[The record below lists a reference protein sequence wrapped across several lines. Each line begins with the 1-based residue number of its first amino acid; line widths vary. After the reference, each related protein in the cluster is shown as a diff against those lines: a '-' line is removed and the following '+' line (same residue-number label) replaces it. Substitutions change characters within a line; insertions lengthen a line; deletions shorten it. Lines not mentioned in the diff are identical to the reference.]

1 MPVIYS
7 YPTVNPTLQDVLL
20 GTDRENDNQTVGFT
34 IQSLVALVDASS
46 GTGTVTSVSGAGS
59 QFVNVTGGPITT
71 AGTLSVSLSAD
82 GTPSATTFLRGDNTW
97 SSIED
102 VIPSGIAF
110 YNNGSLLSENIT
122 SINVTGDGVTATNQ
136 GSDIT
141 LDITGGGGGTTPVAG
156 ITAITSGTG
165 IAAVSYTHLTLP
177 TICSV

>member
-46 GTGTVTSVSGAGS
+46 GTGTVTSVNGAGS

-82 GTPSATTFLRGDNTW
+82 GTPSSTTFLRGDNTW
-97 SSIED
+97 AAIESI
-102 VIPSGIAF
+102 VPSGVAF
-110 YNNGSLLSENIT
+110 YDNGSLLSENIT
-122 SINVTGDGVTATNQ
+122 SKVQV
-136 GSDIT
+136 
-141 LDITGGGGGTTPVAG
+141 L
-156 ITAITSGTG
+156 
-165 IAAVSYTHLTLP
+165 H
-177 TICSV
+177 

>member
-71 AGTLSVSLSAD
+71 A
-82 GTPSATTFLRGDNTW
+82 
-97 SSIED
+97 
-102 VIPSGIAF
+102 
-110 YNNGSLLSENIT
+110 
-122 SINVTGDGVTATNQ
+122 
-136 GSDIT
+136 
-141 LDITGGGGGTTPVAG
+141 
-156 ITAITSGTG
+156 
-165 IAAVSYTHLTLP
+165 
-177 TICSV
+177 